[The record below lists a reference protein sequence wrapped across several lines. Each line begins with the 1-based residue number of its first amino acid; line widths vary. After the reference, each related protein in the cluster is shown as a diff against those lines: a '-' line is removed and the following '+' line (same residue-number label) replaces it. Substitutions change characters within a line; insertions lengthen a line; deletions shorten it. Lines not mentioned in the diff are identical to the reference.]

1 MTSPTHRGG
10 RSPLPVSRDLATA
23 LAAWFNA
30 SHRTMPWRE
39 TCDPYAIWLSEIMLQ
54 QTQVE
59 TVRGYYDRFLAKW
72 PTIADLA
79 AADDGDVM
87 KAWEGLGYYARCRNL
102 LAAARTIVREHG
114 GEFPREFDQV
124 LALPGIGRSTAGAI
138 LTFAFGQRHPIL
150 DGNVKR
156 VFSRLLDIAEPVTSK
171 AVDDRLWAVTAQ
183 LIGDAP
189 DPWVHNQAV
198 MEFGARQC
206 VPREPKCLLCPLR
219 TFCAAQA
226 AGTVAERPVKV
237 KKPPVPHKQIAV
249 AVIANEGRLY
259 VQQRP
264 HEGLLGGLWE
274 FPGGKQEDGE
284 TLPETVR
291 RECREELGITVQVGR
306 KIAEIRH
313 AYSHFRITMHAFLC
327 VQVGDDLLIPHAA
340 IDSRWVTRD
349 QLDSLA
355 FPKANKDLIAVL
367 MGDHPE
373 LG

>member
-1 MTSPTHRGG
+1 MTAVPPERADLYGS
-10 RSPLPVSRDLATA
+10 SRDFATA
-23 LAAWFNA
+23 LAVWFNS
-30 SHRTMPWRE
+30 SHRKMPWRE
-39 TCDPYAIWLSEIMLQ
+39 TRDPYAIWLSEIMLQ

-79 AADDGDVM
+79 AAVDGDVM

-102 LAAARTIVREHG
+102 LAAARKIVSEHDG
-114 GEFPREFDQV
+114 LFPREFDQV

-138 LTFAFGQRHPIL
+138 LTFAFGQRHPLL

-156 VFSRLLDIAEPVTSK
+156 VLSRLLDIAEPVTGK
-171 AVDDRLWAVTAQ
+171 AVDDRLWAVTSQ

-198 MEFGARQC
+198 MELGARQC
-206 VPREPKCLLCPLR
+206 VPREPKCLLCPVR
-219 TFCAAQA
+219 SFCAAQA
-226 AGTVAERPVKV
+226 AGTVLQRPVKV

-249 AVIANEGRLY
+249 AVIVAGDKLY

-274 FPGGKQEDGE
+274 FPGGKQEDSE
-284 TLPETVR
+284 TLEETVL
-291 RECREELGITVQVGR
+291 RECQEELGITVAVGR

-313 AYSHFRITMHAFLC
+313 AYSHFRITMHAYFC
-327 VQVGDDLLIPHAA
+327 VQVGQEPIAARAA
-340 IDSRWVTRD
+340 IASRWVTRD
-349 QLDSLA
+349 ALDALA
-355 FPKANKDLIAVL
+355 FPKANKDLIAIV
-367 MGDHPE
+367 MGDHLE
-373 LG
+373 LT